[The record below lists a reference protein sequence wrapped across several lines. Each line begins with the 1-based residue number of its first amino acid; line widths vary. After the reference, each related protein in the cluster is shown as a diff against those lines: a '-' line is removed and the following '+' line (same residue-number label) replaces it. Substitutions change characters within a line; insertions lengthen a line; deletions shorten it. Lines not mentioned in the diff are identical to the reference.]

1 LLNIRAKR
9 AVVAGL
15 LAMVASHVVLFWSLR
30 EQVRE
35 GYSDFASFY
44 GAGRIL
50 HSGLHDKIY
59 DYQTQWDMQRSF
71 APKVVIRH
79 GPLLYNHAPFE
90 AWLFALFGG
99 LPYPI
104 AFVLWNVV
112 NLGMLGAIAWLMRTY
127 VPGGFAFVLLLG
139 LAFFPVLLVFVQGQD
154 SMLLLLLLV
163 LAFRALKLRREF
175 AAGIFLGLAL
185 LKPHLVLPL
194 ALIFLFRAQ
203 IRVLAGFA
211 ISAIAVFIASVAA
224 VGWHDTLNYPRYVW
238 KLSQQHAIGAIT
250 PVNMPNVR
258 GLLDPL
264 FSGYHIVVPIVSVA
278 VALFLSYLAARV
290 WNRLSDNAK
299 IPDVVAT
306 DLGFSFAVI
315 VTVLVSYHLYAY
327 DATLAL
333 LPIIVLSGLVLSD
346 RRPARPATMW
356 SIALLLFTPLWA
368 ALLFWARHLNLMALV
383 FGFFGWAILRICSE
397 TAHRDFPVPARKES
411 ALGAPQ
417 LP

>member
-1 LLNIRAKR
+1 MIAI
-9 AVVAGL
+9 
-15 LAMVASHVVLFWSLR
+15 HVVLFWSLR
-30 EQVRE
+30 VQVRE

-50 HSGLHDKIY
+50 RGGLHDKIY

-79 GPLLYNHAPFE
+79 GPLLYNHAAFE
-90 AWLFALFGG
+90 AWLFWFFGG
-99 LPYPI
+99 LPYPV

-112 NLGMLGAIAWLMRTY
+112 NLGMLAGIAWLMRTY

-185 LKPHLVLPL
+185 FKPHLVLPL

-203 IRVLAGFA
+203 IRVLAGLA

-258 GLLDPL
+258 GLLDSL
-264 FSGYHIVVPIVSVA
+264 FPRHHMVVPIVNVA
-278 VALFLSYLAARV
+278 VALCLSYLAARV
-290 WNRLSDNAK
+290 WNRLSDNSK
-299 IPDVVAT
+299 IPDAVAI
-306 DLGFSFAVI
+306 DLGYSFAVI

-333 LPIIVLSGLVLSD
+333 LPIIVFSGLVLAG
-346 RRPARPATMW
+346 RATRPTTMW

-368 ALLFWARHLNLMALV
+368 GLLFWARHLNLMALV
-383 FGFFGWAILRICSE
+383 FAFFAWTILRTCSE
-397 TAHRDFPVPARKES
+397 MAHRDSPIHARKES

>member
-1 LLNIRAKR
+1 
-9 AVVAGL
+9 
-15 LAMVASHVVLFWSLR
+15 
-30 EQVRE
+30 
-35 GYSDFASFY
+35 
-44 GAGRIL
+44 
-50 HSGLHDKIY
+50 
-59 DYQTQWDMQRSF
+59 
-71 APKVVIRH
+71 
-79 GPLLYNHAPFE
+79 
-90 AWLFALFGG
+90 
-99 LPYPI
+99 
-104 AFVLWNVV
+104 
-112 NLGMLGAIAWLMRTY
+112 MLGAIAWLMRTY

-139 LAFFPVLLVFVQGQD
+139 LAFFPVLLVFVQAQD

-333 LPIIVLSGLVLSD
+333 LPIIVLTGLVLSD
-346 RRPARPATMW
+346 RLPARRTTMW

-368 ALLFWARHLNLMALV
+368 GLLFWARHLNLMALV
-383 FGFFGWAILRICSE
+383 FAFFAWTILRTCSE
-397 TAHRDFPVPARKES
+397 MAHRDSPIRAPKES